1 MIVRLS
7 KSRISGSVVIP
18 SSKSEMHRALIC
30 AALSDSAK
38 TITGDLSGDDVLVT
52 KRCLEALGSTITV
65 DGNTILVTPINKN
78 VKEAT
83 MFAESSGSTLR
94 FMLCICAML
103 GITVHMDGSAR
114 LRERPLDD
122 LIETLT
128 KNGITFSSTKL
139 PFTMSGKVTSDN
151 VEVSAKVSSQYA
163 TGLMLGAGALKQT
176 TKITITG
183 NIASKDYIKLTG
195 KVMKESGV
203 RIESKGQT
211 WIIFPDRNRVS
222 TIEVNGDWSSAAF
235 FAVLG
240 ALNGKVSILGVEKT
254 STQGDKQIINVIRSA
269 GGNIEYSKGVYT
281 LSESK
286 LHGITFDAK
295 NYPDLV
301 PIISILLAN
310 AEGDST
316 ITNVDRLKVKESD
329 RLSETIKLLSQ
340 FGINSET
347 DGSTLTIH
355 GGKMVG
361 GKEIV
366 LPDDHRMAMSAAIA
380 AVCLDESTTLV
391 NAECVS
397 KSYPRFFEDLKSVG
411 GNVDVLSV

>member
-1 MIVRLS
+1 MIVKVS
-7 KSRISGSVVIP
+7 KSRICGNVVIP

-30 AALSDSAK
+30 AALGDAAK
-38 TITGDLSGDDVLVT
+38 TILGDLSGDDVLVT
-52 KRCLEALGSTITV
+52 KRCLEALGSNITV
-65 DGNTILVTPINKN
+65 KDNTILVTPINRN
-78 VKEAT
+78 IKEVS
-83 MFAESSGSTLR
+83 MNAESSGSTLR

-103 GITVHMDGSAR
+103 GITVNMDGSAR

-122 LIETLT
+122 LIDTLS

-139 PFTMSGKVTSDN
+139 PFTMSGKVNTDKI
-151 VEVSAKVSSQYA
+151 EVSAKVSSQYA
-163 TGLMLGAGALKQT
+163 TGLMLGAVALKQT
-176 TKITITG
+176 TIISILAG
-183 NIASKDYIKLTG
+183 IASKDYIKLTA
-195 KVMKESGV
+195 KVMADAGV
-203 RIESKGQT
+203 RIENRGQT
-211 WIIFPDRNRVS
+211 YIIFPDKKPVS
-222 TIEVNGDWSSAAF
+222 SIKVSGDWSSAAF

-240 ALNGKVSILGVEKT
+240 ALNGNISLLGVDKT
-254 STQGDKQIINVIRSA
+254 STQGDKQIINIIRSA
-269 GGNIEYSKGVYT
+269 GGNIEYNKGVYT

-301 PIISILLAN
+301 PVVSILLAN
-310 AEGDST
+310 AEGTST

-347 DGSTLTIH
+347 DGSTLTIY
-355 GGKMVG
+355 GGKLVG

-366 LPDDHRMAMSAAIA
+366 LPDDHRMAMSAAVA
-380 AVCLDESTTLV
+380 GVCLDEPTTLV